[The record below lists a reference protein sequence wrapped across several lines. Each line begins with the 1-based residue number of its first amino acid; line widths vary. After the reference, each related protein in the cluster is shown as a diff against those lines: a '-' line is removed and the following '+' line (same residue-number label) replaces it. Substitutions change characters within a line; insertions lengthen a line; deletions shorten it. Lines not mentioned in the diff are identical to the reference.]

1 LRQAEALQAI
11 NGTVELA
18 VFKPEM
24 LIPALLMQH
33 ATVFPRDFPQSD
45 ETEAGTSR
53 CKSATPEIL
62 EMSIEARGAGVA
74 QHFSSV

>member
-1 LRQAEALQAI
+1 LVTNSPVSREMLKLDCTLTPNLRQAEALQAI

-24 LIPALLMQH
+24 LIPALLMQP

-45 ETEAGTSR
+45 ET
-53 CKSATPEIL
+53 
-62 EMSIEARGAGVA
+62 
-74 QHFSSV
+74 